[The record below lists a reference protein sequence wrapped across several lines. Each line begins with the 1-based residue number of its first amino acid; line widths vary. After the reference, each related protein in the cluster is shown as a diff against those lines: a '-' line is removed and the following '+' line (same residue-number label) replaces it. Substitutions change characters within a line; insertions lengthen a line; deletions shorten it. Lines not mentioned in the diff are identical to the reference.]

1 MRRREFIAGLGSA
14 AAWPLAAG
22 AQQTVTPVVGFLGA
36 PAAAPYARF
45 ADAIRQGLRESG
57 FSEGQ
62 NLTIDYRWADGHY
75 DRLPELAADLVTRR
89 VAAIIPIGGAPATV
103 AAKAAT
109 STIPI
114 VFNMTADPVALGL
127 VASLNRPGGNVTG
140 VAMLGVALE
149 AKRLEL
155 LHEIVPT
162 TTSIAV
168 LVNPTNAQTK
178 YQLQDLQEA
187 AAHGIGHSLLV
198 LNASNERELE
208 AAFSTLVRERAK
220 ALLVG
225 QDSFFTSEPNLFA
238 ELTARHAI
246 PAISPWRAH
255 VEAGCL
261 MSYGASLLDSYRQT
275 GVYAGRVLRGEKPA
289 DLPIMQAVKFEFV
302 VNLKTAKTLG
312 LVVPQSILLRADEVI
327 E

>member
-1 MRRREFIAGLGSA
+1 VKRREFIAGLGA
-14 AAWPLAAG
+14 AAWPKVVG
-22 AQQTVTPVVGFLGA
+22 AQQTATHVVGFLGA
-36 PAAAPYARF
+36 PSAAPYVRF
-45 ADAIRQGLRESG
+45 TDAIRQGLRESG
-57 FSEGQ
+57 FIEGQ

-75 DRLPELAADLVTRR
+75 DRLPELAADLVARR
-89 VAAIIPIGGAPATV
+89 VAAIVPIGGAPATV

-114 VFNMTADPVALGL
+114 VFNMTADPVALGV

-140 VAMLGVALE
+140 VGMMGVALE

-155 LHEIVPT
+155 LHEIVPS

-168 LVNPTNAQTK
+168 LVNPTNAQTQ
-178 YQLQDLQEA
+178 YQLQDLQKA
-187 AAHGIGHSLLV
+187 AQAIGQSLLV

-208 AAFSTLVRERAK
+208 AAFSILVRERAG

-225 QDSFFTSEPNLFA
+225 QDTFFTSEPKLFA
-238 ELTARHAI
+238 ALTARHAV
-246 PAISPWRAH
+246 PAISAWRTH
-255 VEAGCL
+255 VEAGAL

-275 GVYAGRVLRGEKPA
+275 GVYAARVLKGEKPA

-302 VNLKTAKTLG
+302 INLKTAKALGVTIPETL
-312 LVVPQSILLRADEVI
+312 LLRADEVI